1 MRGNNFGLKTR
12 DMAKAGRF
20 AMNREVADGNASFS
34 TAATIADRFNLFSQF
49 AKDRGLRR
57 LEEITVGLVTDYGQ
71 ALARQVETDHL
82 SAAYAQNLV
91 SAVNTV
97 MKAATRGNWKSVSPT
112 KTCKIP
118 QRCHVRENTP
128 ASTDRGLVDRAMAAM
143 SERGRAI
150 TCLARDLG
158 LRSKESSLIDAKA
171 AFTEAKQ
178 SKKVTIV
185 HGTKGGRKREVPI
198 NNEQQLVSLGL
209 ASEVQGEARSL
220 VPEDQTWAQFYEGD
234 LRDIREILQAH
245 GMTGLHDLRAGYACG
260 RYQNL
265 TGELPPLNGGQAS
278 KADDMAA
285 RKVIAVEL
293 GHGRTDVV
301 NSYIGGRP

>member
-34 TAATIADRFNLFSQF
+34 TAATIADRFNRFSQF
-49 AKDRGLRR
+49 AKDKGLRR
-57 LEEITVGLVTDYGQ
+57 LEEITVGLVTYYGQ
-71 ALARQVETDHL
+71 TLARQVGAGHL

-97 MKAATRGNWKSVSPT
+97 MQAATRGNWKSVSPT
-112 KTCKIP
+112 KTCNIP
-118 QRCHVRENTP
+118 QRCHVRETTP
-128 ASTDRGLVDRAMAAM
+128 ASIDRGLVDKAIAAM

-150 TCLARDLG
+150 TSLARDLG

-171 AFTEAKQ
+171 AFMEAKK

-198 NNEQQLVSLGL
+198 NNEQQLASLEL
-209 ASEVQGEARSL
+209 ASLIQGEARSL
-220 VPEDQTWAQFYEGD
+220 VPKDQTWVQFCEGD
-234 LRDIREILQAH
+234 LRDIREILQAY
-245 GMTGLHDLRAGYACG
+245 GMTGLHDLRAGYACD
-260 RYQNL
+260 RYENL
-265 TGELPPLNGGQAS
+265 TGELPPLNGGKAS
-278 KADDMAA
+278 KADDKAA

-301 NSYIGGRP
+301 SSYIGGRP